1 MSSRL
6 PPLNALRV
14 FEAAAH
20 HLSFTRAAA
29 ELFVTQAAVS
39 HQIKSLEES
48 LGVALFWRRN
58 RSLFLTEAGQQYLPV
73 VREALELIRRGTED
87 LCQQTLPGTLSITV
101 LPSFA
106 ARWLVPRLGR
116 FIEAHPDIDVKILP
130 SNQLVDFYR
139 DGVDVGVRFGR
150 GQWPGLCTHRLMGDR
165 MIAVC
170 APALLTRGKPLREPA
185 DLRHFTLLQDA
196 DEMEHFPDWLA
207 LAGVEGLDTRRGL
220 FFNDASLLI
229 QAALGGQGVGLVRE
243 VLVVEDL
250 RAGRLVQP
258 LPQSMPIPYEYF
270 LVYPEGRA
278 GQPRIRAFRDW
289 LVTECQAFVDAASS
303 ALNGSSGLPLPGSFS
318 PPD

>member
-1 MSSRL
+1 MSNRL

-14 FEAAAH
+14 FEAAAR

-39 HQIKSLEES
+39 HQIKSLEEF
-48 LGVALFWRRN
+48 LGMPLFWRRN
-58 RSLFLTEAGQQYLPV
+58 RALFLTEAGQQYLPV
-73 VREALELIRRGTED
+73 VREALERIQRGTED
-87 LCQQTLPGTLSITV
+87 LRQQSLPGTLAITV

-106 ARWLVPRLGR
+106 ARWLVPRLGS
-116 FIEAHPDIDVKILP
+116 FIESHPDIDVKIVP

-139 DGVDVGVRFGR
+139 DGVDVGVRFGQ
-150 GQWPGLCTHRLMGDR
+150 GQWPGLCAHRLMGDR

-170 APALLTRGKPLREPA
+170 APGLLARGKPLREPA

-196 DEMEHFPDWLA
+196 DELEHFPDWLA
-207 LAGVEGLDTRRGL
+207 MAGVAGLDTRRGL
-220 FFNDASLLI
+220 FFNDASLVI

-258 LPQSMPIPYEYF
+258 FPQSMPIPYEYY
-270 LVYPEGRA
+270 LVYPEARA
-278 GQPRIRAFRDW
+278 EQRRIQAFRDW
-289 LVTECQAFVDAASS
+289 LLTQCRAFVDA
-303 ALNGSSGLPLPGSFS
+303 LRPQLPATSW
-318 PPD
+318 